1 MSLDVVSLEIKM
13 FRRWECS
20 VNGRGSYWFDY
31 VTFSSRFE
39 ERTFNWWQLNVSVG
53 YYWPDA
59 KAVRFFSAIILSRHK
74 IGSLNRKNGTPFCYR
89 KTSLKSASRRC
100 YFLYIPTTTPRP
112 LSMAGLQCHAIEIK
126 IVINHSVKLGYDRWL
141 IYKPPRHDLGL
152 CGSSFA
158 RYSEKC
164 FTPICRAL
172 YRDAM
177 LVRFGGT
184 PTPGT
189 NRTAIE

>member
-1 MSLDVVSLEIKM
+1 MAEARIDSITWLLVHVLKSGHSIDDSSTFPWDIIDRMPKQSGS
-13 FRRWECS
+13 FRRLFCLGIKS
-20 VNGRGSYWFDY
+20 VPLIGRMVHHF
-31 VTFSSRFE
+31 VIE
-39 ERTFNWWQLNVSVG
+39 N
-53 YYWPDA
+53 
-59 KAVRFFSAIILSRHK
+59 
-74 IGSLNRKNGTPFCYR
+74 
-89 KTSLKSASRRC
+89 TSLKSASRRC

-141 IYKPPRHDLGL
+141 IYKPLRHDLDL

-172 YRDAM
+172 YGDAM
-177 LVRFGGT
+177 LVRFGEGHQHPA
-184 PTPGT
+184 PTWRP
-189 NRTAIE
+189 